1 MICWQ
6 EGNMGKSYKKEFQEW
21 KRQYGEDEFCDSL
34 PGVDLRSGDKVMF
47 TNSSGIT
54 FGPYE
59 VLAFQRP
66 DKYGRCVFFDHDA
79 YWFPATLESLRL
91 CGKERAER

>member
-1 MICWQ
+1 
-6 EGNMGKSYKKEFQEW
+6 MGKSYKKEFQEW

-34 PGVDLRSGDKVMF
+34 PGVDLRIGDKVMF
-47 TNSSGIT
+47 TNSLGIT

-59 VLAFQRP
+59 VLAFQLP

-91 CGKERAER
+91 CGQGKREKR